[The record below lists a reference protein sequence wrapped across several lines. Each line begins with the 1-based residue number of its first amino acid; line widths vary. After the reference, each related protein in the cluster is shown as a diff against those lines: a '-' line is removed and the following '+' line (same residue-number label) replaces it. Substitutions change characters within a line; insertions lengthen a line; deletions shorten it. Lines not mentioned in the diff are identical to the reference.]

1 MNEEEKIEKIA
12 EEFIEGWGEATQQ
25 VSEALMSIPE
35 DIHPVLVFSALAE
48 RTARVAMFFG
58 MDETEFG
65 EFSKVAYRSAVR
77 NMSKGE
83 VH

>member
-12 EEFIEGWGEATQQ
+12 EELMEGWEETAKQ
-25 VSEALMSIPE
+25 VDKALSSIPE
-35 DIHPVLVFSALAE
+35 DTHPVLVFSELAE

-65 EFSKVAYRSAVR
+65 EFSKVAYRCAVR
-77 NMSKGE
+77 NMSKEE

>member
-35 DIHPVLVFSALAE
+35 DIHPVLIFSALAE

-65 EFSKVAYRSAVR
+65 EFSKVAYKSAVR